1 MREIKKPAFMKEAE
15 KTKSHSILGE
25 MFIFIVLYVISI
37 FVEAMALVP
46 GLLVYGFI
54 HPISAGIE
62 QYNSLLQN
70 RSQWVTVYMLF
81 MEIFLI
87 VLYTGYC
94 KFIEQ
99 RPLSSMGFSKRDMS
113 SLYAKGIGWSVVLL
127 GGAYL
132 ICILT
137 GACHFEGVSA
147 QLVPGYI
154 VFYLIGYMIQGLAEE
169 VICRGYLLVSLSRR
183 NSVWYSVILSSGV
196 FMAMH
201 MSNEHVTVLAYINL
215 FMCGLLFGLL
225 FVESG
230 SIWMVAALHSGW
242 NFLQGNIFG
251 ISVSGT
257 SKTSS
262 VFDSSFADGWSFM
275 NGGDFGLEGGL
286 AVTIVL
292 AVGIYVVYRR
302 MDRSGMLVKRM
313 QAGEKSPDAGQTAS
327 LNVGRHMTI
336 DTGIPKEQTYAES
349 MNGTEKAAS
358 AEKAEQTADGS
369 TAQSSRENGGS
380 TQRSALNLDTLREIE
395 KQKEEAGVI
404 VKEKPEEVSYPKQTA
419 FDADYFQ
426 K

>member
-25 MFIFIVLYVISI
+25 MIIFIVLYVISI

-46 GLLVYGFI
+46 GLLVYGLI

-81 MEIFLI
+81 AEIFFI

-94 KFIEQ
+94 KFIEK
-99 RPLSSMGFSKRDMS
+99 RPLSSMGFTKRNMS
-113 SLYAKGIGWSVVLL
+113 SFYAKGIGWSAVLI

-147 QLVPGYI
+147 QLVPGYV

-215 FMCGLLFGLL
+215 FLCGLLFGLL

-257 SKTSS
+257 AKASS

-292 AVGIYVVYRR
+292 AVGIYVAYRR
-302 MDRSGMLVKRM
+302 MERSGMLVKRM
-313 QAGEKSPDAGQTAS
+313 QTEAMNA
-327 LNVGRHMTI
+327 V
-336 DTGIPKEQTYAES
+336 KETVS
-349 MNGTEKAAS
+349 
-358 AEKAEQTADGS
+358 AEQTEQVEQVVGNRP
-369 TAQSSRENGGS
+369 TQSSEEEGGFAQK
-380 TQRSALNLDTLREIE
+380 TALNLDTLRDIE
-395 KQKEEAGVI
+395 KHKEEAGVI
-404 VKEKPEEVSYPKQTA
+404 VKEKPEAVSYPSKTV

>member
-25 MFIFIVLYVISI
+25 MIIFIVLYIISI

-46 GLLVYGFI
+46 GLLVYGLI

-70 RSQWVTVYMLF
+70 RSQWVKVYMLF
-81 MEIFLI
+81 VEIFLI

-94 KFIEQ
+94 KFIEK
-99 RPLSSMGFSKRDMS
+99 RPLSSMGFTKRNMS
-113 SLYAKGIGWSVVLL
+113 SLYAKGLGWSVALL

-154 VFYLIGYMIQGLAEE
+154 AFYLIGYVIQGLAEE

-215 FMCGLLFGLL
+215 FLCGLLFGLL

-257 SKTSS
+257 SKASS
-262 VFDSSFADGWSFM
+262 VFGSSFTDGWLFM

-302 MDRSGMLVKRM
+302 MDRNGMLVKRA
-313 QAGEKSPDAGQTAS
+313 QTGEESPDAGQAAAM
-327 LNVGRHMTI
+327 NAGRRMKI

-349 MNGTEKAAS
+349 MNVAEKAAS
-358 AEKAEQTADGS
+358 AEKTEQTADGS
-369 TAQSSRENGGS
+369 TAQSSEEKGS
-380 TQRSALNLDTLREIE
+380 FVQKTALNLDTLRDIE

-404 VKEKPEEVSYPKQTA
+404 VKEKPEEVSYPNQTV